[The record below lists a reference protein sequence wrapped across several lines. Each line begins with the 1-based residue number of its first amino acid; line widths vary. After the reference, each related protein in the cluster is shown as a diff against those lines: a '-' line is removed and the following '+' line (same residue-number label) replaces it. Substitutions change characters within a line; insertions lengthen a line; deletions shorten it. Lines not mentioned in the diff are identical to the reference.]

1 MTDKT
6 KDDKKEEENKGE
18 QDEAIVLPDPSE
30 TEPSD
35 LHKVIFAQ
43 TMYREWYLD
52 YASYVILDRAFP
64 DVYDGLKPVQRR
76 ILHSMDEL
84 EDGRYNKVANIVG
97 NTMKYHPHGDQ
108 SIYGALVQLGQKKL
122 TVDTQGNWGNILTGD
137 PAAAGR
143 YIEARL
149 SKFALEVVFNHKT
162 TEWQVS
168 YDGRNKEPIAL
179 PIKFPL
185 LLAQGVDGVGVGMST
200 KILPHNFNELID
212 ASIKILKGEDFEIY
226 PDFPTGGM
234 VDVSRYNNGAQ
245 GGRIRN
251 RAKISIVDNKTLVI
265 TEIPYGTTTGKL
277 INEAKSSIANA
288 VESDKIKIKK
298 IDDNTAASVE
308 IYLHLAP
315 GASPDQTIDAL
326 YAFTDCEMTY
336 FTNACVIW
344 DGKPRFTNVKDILKV
359 NTENTLNLLQCEL
372 EIQLDELNRQWHK
385 VSLEKIFFEK
395 KIYKELE
402 KETATWDDQVTNI
415 ERAFDPYRSLFR
427 MEITRDHVLTLCEKP
442 VRKISIFDIKKAEQE
457 IADIEMYID
466 EVQNNLAHLVDY
478 AINYFRQL
486 KKKYGA
492 DKQRLTEIKN
502 FDTIVAST
510 VAVAN
515 QKLYANMKEGF
526 VGTALKKEE
535 GVTYVCDCSDLDE
548 IIVFREDGKFSV
560 SKVADKH
567 FFGKDIIYAG
577 VFKRGDDRHIYN
589 MIYTNGAGGPA
600 MVKRFAVGGISRDK
614 EYDLTKGKQ
623 GSKVLYFT
631 SNPNGEAEVI
641 RIKLKP
647 QKKLKKREFDY
658 DFSKL
663 AIKSRSALGNIL
675 TRYPIAK
682 IELAKEGVSTLSA
695 IDVYFEKSVLR
706 LNNDGRGE
714 LLGSFKSDDK
724 ILAVY
729 GNGAYRVTGFDNS
742 THFDDDLEYVKK
754 WNSHLTITLF
764 YLQKSDGKCYMKR
777 VVPDSFSKK
786 VELLPDADAQVLC
799 LSIDYL
805 PQAKIVYR
813 KKKETEDS
821 VEIINCAEFMDLTG
835 ARARGKRVNYSEFK
849 EVSFIE
855 PLPFDENFDDE
866 DTGEEEP
873 LGEEADA
880 EAEDVDYAVAKEQ
893 FDSNPGPA
901 VDADN
906 GKHDEGGVQAELLFD
921 E

>member
-1 MTDKT
+1 MTDNT
-6 KDDKKEEENKGE
+6 KDEKNEEKGNGE
-18 QDEAIVLPDPSE
+18 QDEAVVLPEQSE
-30 TEPSD
+30 TGNSD

-212 ASIKILKGEDFEIY
+212 ASVKILKGEDFEIY

-234 VDVSRYNNGAQ
+234 ADVSRYNNGAQ

-277 INEAKSSIANA
+277 INEAKNSIANA
-288 VESDKIKIKK
+288 VENDKIKIKK

-359 NTENTLNLLQCEL
+359 NTENTLNLLKREL

-402 KETATWDDQVTNI
+402 KEAATWDDQVTNI

-567 FFGKDIIYAG
+567 FFGKGIVYAG

-589 MIYTNGAGGPA
+589 MVYTNGTGGPA
-600 MVKRFAVGGISRDK
+600 MVKRFAAGGISRDK
-614 EYDLTKGKQ
+614 EYDITKGKP
-623 GSKVLYFT
+623 GSKVIYFT

-647 QKKLKKREFDY
+647 KPKLKKREFDY

-663 AIKSRSALGNIL
+663 AIKSRSSLGNIL

-682 IELAKEGVSTLSA
+682 IELAKEGISTLSA

-714 LLGSFKSDDK
+714 LLGSFKNDDK

-729 GNGAYRVTGFDNS
+729 GNGTYRVTGFDNS
-742 THFDDDLEYVKK
+742 THFDDDLQYVKK
-754 WNSHLTITLF
+754 WNCHLVVTLF
-764 YLQKSDGKCYMKR
+764 YLQKKDGKCFMKR
-777 VVPDSFSKK
+777 VSPDIFSKK
-786 VELLPDADAQVLC
+786 VDLLPDTDAQVLC
-799 LSIDYL
+799 LSVDYL

-813 KKKETEDS
+813 KKNETEDS
-821 VEIINCAEFMDLTG
+821 MAIINCADFADLAG
-835 ARARGKRVNYSEFK
+835 ARARGKRVNYPDFK
-849 EVSFIE
+849 GVSFID
-855 PLPFDENFDDE
+855 PLPFDETFDEETGDEAPSGE
-866 DTGEEEP
+866 DTEP
-873 LGEEADA
+873 D
-880 EAEDVDYAVAKEQ
+880 DVDYAVAKENY
-893 FDSNPGPA
+893 DSYAGPA
-901 VDADN
+901 ADN
-906 GKHDEGGVQAELLFD
+906 GKRDEGGVQAELFFKD